1 MFRLSFC
8 FFIGCIMC
16 VIVSCGK
23 KQGDGK
29 LIPIEDFFVKPEKN
43 ELPDFA

>member
-1 MFRLSFC
+1 
-8 FFIGCIMC
+8 MC

-29 LIPIEDFFVKPEKN
+29 LIPIEDFFVKPEKTN
-43 ELPDFA
+43 FRISPDGKKNRLPRYR